1 VAPAN
6 AFAAVARSRSGETSA
21 DDGVAAGAAG
31 EGDEASTLFAEGV
44 DAAAAE
50 AAGAAASAVESFFEH
65 AVSRSAAI
73 RVAVSDVIRRA
84 VMCLPSE

>member
-6 AFAAVARSRSGETSA
+6 AFAAVARSRSGETSG
-21 DDGVAAGAAG
+21 DDGAAGAAG
-31 EGDEASTLFAEGV
+31 AGDEASTLFAGGV
-44 DAAAAE
+44 DAAAPE
-50 AAGAAASAVESFFEH
+50 AAGAAAAAVDSFFEH
-65 AVSRSAAI
+65 AVNTIAAI